1 MKKVL
6 LYPLTTE
13 KTIRMIEIE
22 NKIIF
27 VVDRR
32 ATKSEIEKEIKKLF
46 KVKVK
51 KINVQIRDNKKFAFI
66 KLKADSPAIDIATK
80 LGII

>member
-13 KTIRMIEIE
+13 KTIRMIELE

-27 VVDRR
+27 VVDKR
-32 ATKSEIEKEIKKLF
+32 ATKPEIEKEIKKLF

-51 KINVQIRDNKKFAFI
+51 KINVQIRDKKKFAFI
-66 KLKADSPAIDIATK
+66 KLKAESPAIYIATK